1 MKVGLAAISG
11 MAQAYRLHSPQNWF
25 LEARATLVGT
35 SVAGFVKAGVTREGE
50 MCNGPWIFYS
60 LVNDHPALGCRA
72 AAADL
77 SLLVGR

>member
-25 LEARATLVGT
+25 LEARATLLGT

-50 MCNGPWIFYS
+50 MCNGP
-60 LVNDHPALGCRA
+60 
-72 AAADL
+72 
-77 SLLVGR
+77 